1 VSGWAHRRTVNDG
14 TVVAVTAAPTV
25 LCEAEV
31 NSLVSA
37 SGVIV
42 NLDST
47 DDLTVRWQT
56 SWAADF
62 SSPAE
67 LVALN
72 GTQFLEPLG
81 PGEARHFQFDTRDLR
96 YFRALG
102 TMTGDGGNV
111 KIFFQLVAGLPVR

>member
-1 VSGWAHRRTVNDG
+1 MSGWAHRRTVNDG
-14 TVVAVTAAPTV
+14 TTVAVTGAPTV
-25 LCEAEV
+25 LCQAEA

-37 SGVIV
+37 SGVFV

-47 DDLTVRWQT
+47 DSVTVTWQT

-72 GTQFLEPLG
+72 ATQFQEPLA

-96 YFRALG
+96 YFRAIG
-102 TMTGDGGNV
+102 NATGDGATV
-111 KIFFQLVAGLPVR
+111 KVFFQLVAGLPVR